1 MLVKELTQT
10 LRGSETEAHEA
21 ALILGLLIEREKV
34 QHPTPGDDGGI
45 REIIGDEL
53 AHQRLSETDLKT
65 VVDEIIAYISDE
77 TLFPHPMAVWALTK
91 SYEPRIL
98 PHLIRLLD
106 RIVEDPNQEN
116 LAYQTLLGIINIGI
130 PSSNRDLS
138 IAAIRKASE
147 RGHTRVMETATQYLE
162 TQLFNQ

>member
-1 MLVKELTQT
+1 MLVKELTQA
-10 LRGSETEAHEA
+10 LRGSEKEAHEA
-21 ALILGLLIEREKV
+21 ALTLGLLIEREKV
-34 QHPTPGDDGGI
+34 QHPTPRDDGGI

-53 AHQRLSETDLKT
+53 ANQRLSETDLKT

-77 TLFPHPMAVWALTK
+77 TLLPHPMAVWALTK
-91 SYEPRIL
+91 SYEQRIL

-106 RIVEDPNQEN
+106 RIIDDPNQEN

-138 IAAIRKASE
+138 IAAIRKASD
-147 RGHTRVMETATQYLE
+147 RGHTRVMETATRYLE
-162 TQLFNQ
+162 TQLFDQ